1 MQKRN
6 DAFLVKDIKT
16 YNRIFPYLMKKRNDS
31 LVYHNFSADIS
42 GAVDFIEEKNRRA
55 NEKKY
60 RIFDI
65 IMAAIVR
72 TFAQFPALNRFIAG
86 HDFWQRK
93 ELSFNFVIK
102 TSYSEDAPERN
113 VLVAFEPDMAF
124 EEIAAVM
131 RHSINAAR
139 HDEQTPEE
147 AFIKKLFKL
156 PKPLRIGIIKLF
168 QGLDSIGRY
177 PKMLRNIDGMHA
189 SAGVANLG
197 SLGISDPSFHHLYNR
212 GTTSIFITF
221 GSMARKRQLQ
231 DDDTISSSNVIDF
244 SVTMDERI
252 AEGYYFMK
260 ALNTFKSILED
271 PSVLE
276 KRLITGTDT

>member
-16 YNRIFPYLMKKRNDS
+16 YNRIFPYLMKKRNES

-42 GAVDFIEEKNRRA
+42 GAVEYIEEKNRRA

-65 IMAAIVR
+65 IMASIVR
-72 TFAQFPALNRFIAG
+72 TFALYPALNRFIAG
-86 HDFWQRK
+86 HEFWQRK

-102 TSYSEDAPERN
+102 TNYTEDAPERN
-113 VLVAFEPDMAF
+113 VLVTFEPDMAF

-131 RHSINAAR
+131 RHSINSAR
-139 HDEQTPEE
+139 HDEETPEE
-147 AFIKKLFKL
+147 AIIKKLFKL
-156 PKPLRIGIIKLF
+156 PKPLRIGVIKLF
-168 QGLDSIGRY
+168 QVLDSIGRY
-177 PKMLRNIDGMHA
+177 PKILRDVDGMHA
-189 SAGVANLG
+189 SAGIANLG
-197 SLGISDPSFHHLYNR
+197 SLGISEPALHHLYNH
-212 GTTSIFITF
+212 GTSSMFITF
-221 GSMARKRQLQ
+221 GSMARKRQLA
-231 DDDTISSSNVIDF
+231 DDGNSSYSNVIDF

-276 KRLITGTDT
+276 KRLI